1 MILSLL
7 VVVIGFAAL
16 ISGIYEQSLLAMI
29 LGAGLMLIGWGVF
42 RWRWHQQKSSK
53 QPADRPAETPAS
65 SSDKNDD
72 NQNN

>member
-16 ISGIYEQSLLAMI
+16 ISGIYEKSLLAMI

-42 RWRWHQQKSSK
+42 RWRWHQQKSAK
-53 QPADRPAETPAS
+53 TPADRPAETPESNA
-65 SSDKNDD
+65 DEQHD

>member
-16 ISGIYEQSLLAMI
+16 ISGIYEKSLLAMI

-42 RWRWHQQKSSK
+42 RWRWHQQKSAK
-53 QPADRPAETPAS
+53 KPADRPAETPAAKS
-65 SSDKNDD
+65 AQHDD